1 MDTDRTQDSIEQ
13 IEDQQEIKNPI
24 TDDDATLGEAG
35 DAMNPE
41 GEAPETD
48 KDSAEGPV
56 PHTTQ
61 IPR

>member
-1 MDTDRTQDSIEQ
+1 MDPDRTRDSIEQ
-13 IEDQQEIKNPI
+13 LDDIELKNPI

-41 GEAPETD
+41 GEAPERD
-48 KDSAEGPV
+48 KDDAEGPA

-61 IPR
+61 MPR